1 MFLLPMNSS
10 AASTGKVGSAT
21 VLGWPMLLSAP
32 MMRVSPALETFSGAR
47 ASSGATAGV
56 NKTFAVTEGIDARKI
71 HRNINQVLQA
81 GFCPAAPILESVIRP
96 RLEELAFRGLRA
108 PRF

>member
-1 MFLLPMNSS
+1 MFRLPMNSS

-21 VLGWPMLLSAP
+21 VLAWPTLLSAP

-56 NKTFAVTEGIDARKI
+56 NKTFAVTERQSLRFSSYALNFTNSVRFETRK
-71 HRNINQVLQA
+71 
-81 GFCPAAPILESVIRP
+81 
-96 RLEELAFRGLRA
+96 AF
-108 PRF
+108 